1 MNLIEQA
8 FQELYPEKTL
18 DYNTKLVYSGQFKP
32 YNANASLSPT
42 TLTIK
47 LSKQWKKISPDI
59 QIGLIQ
65 SLLIKFFKN
74 RKQTF
79 NIDLYNNFIKNI
91 HIAVPKTKSDP
102 ILEAAF
108 NRVNEKYLYGMIE
121 KPNLQWGS
129 SSIRKLGSYDYQS
142 DEITI
147 SAIFKE
153 TPAELLDYVMY
164 HEMLHKKHKFHHTKT
179 GRSYHHTAKFRKD
192 EKAFPNSKQIEK
204 ELTKI
209 CRKQRI
215 TKTRLFR
222 VLGIENFLR
231 K

>member
-1 MNLIEQA
+1 MNLINQA

-18 DYNTKLVYSGQFKP
+18 DYNTKLIYSGQFKP
-32 YNANASLSPT
+32 YNANAQLSPT

-47 LSKQWKKISPDI
+47 LSKKWLKISPDI

-91 HIAVPKTKSDP
+91 HIAIPKTRSDP
-102 ILEAAF
+102 ALEESF
-108 NRVNEKYLYGMIE
+108 KRINEKYLYGLIE
-121 KPNLQWGS
+121 QPNLKWGHS
-129 SSIRKLGSYDYQS
+129 SVRKLGSYDYQS

-147 SAIFKE
+147 SSIFKD
-153 TPAELLDYVMY
+153 TSAELLDYVMY

-179 GRSYHHTAKFRKD
+179 GRSYHHTAKFKKE
-192 EKAFPNSKQIEK
+192 EKAFENSQKIEK

-209 CRKQRI
+209 CRKTRI
-215 TKTRLFR
+215 KR
-222 VLGIENFLR
+222 VFFPYSF